1 MNSKAAILLVD
12 DEEEFVNT
20 LAERLE
26 IRGFQPE
33 VATSGQ
39 QAVELMEK
47 RNFDVMV
54 LDVKMPGMDGL
65 KVMERAKDLRPDLP
79 VILLTGHGSTDDGV
93 QGMHQGAFDFLMKP
107 LDIDDLISKI
117 REALAES
124 SS

>member
-39 QAVELMEK
+39 QAVELMAK